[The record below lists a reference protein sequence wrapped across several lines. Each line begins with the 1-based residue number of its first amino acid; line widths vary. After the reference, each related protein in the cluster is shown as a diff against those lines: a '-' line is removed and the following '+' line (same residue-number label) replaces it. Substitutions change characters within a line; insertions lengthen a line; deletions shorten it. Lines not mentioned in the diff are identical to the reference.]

1 MRGGSPDAARR
12 EALRAFRAPV
22 AVAVLA
28 MWSAAPNPK
37 ELAPGV
43 ISTGHEFTVTFTPD
57 QREVYF
63 TRFNTTPRWYHVMH
77 SAWKNG
83 AWQPAEAVPFSE
95 DAWADMDPALSP
107 DGRRLYFVSTR
118 PTPIGVA
125 GKTSLW
131 YVDLVNGV
139 WSEPHWIAAAGTEG
153 HSGSPTVD
161 RAGTLCF
168 FSDRGQP
175 GHNRIFCAAAA
186 NGGWTTPAPLD
197 STINAGPSDT
207 SPWLSPDGN
216 TLLFYSER
224 AGGQGKADLYV
235 SERRDGAWSAPRNL
249 GSAVNTQDS
258 EYNPS
263 LSPDGSTLYFGRNG
277 RVYAIAADAA
287 GLGDRTAHARRP
299 RTVTAMPQSKF
310 GLQGTSITRQYF

>member
-1 MRGGSPDAARR
+1 MSIMSSH
-12 EALRAFRAPV
+12 AFRAPV

-37 ELAPGV
+37 ELAPGL

-57 QREVYF
+57 RREVYF

-77 SAWKNG
+77 SGWKNG

-118 PTPIGVA
+118 PT
-125 GKTSLW
+125 
-131 YVDLVNGV
+131 
-139 WSEPHWIAAAGTEG
+139 
-153 HSGSPTVD
+153 
-161 RAGTLCF
+161 
-168 FSDRGQP
+168 
-175 GHNRIFCAAAA
+175 
-186 NGGWTTPAPLD
+186 
-197 STINAGPSDT
+197 ST
-207 SPWLSPDGN
+207 
-216 TLLFYSER
+216 LFYSER
-224 AGGQGKADLYV
+224 AGGHGKADLYV
-235 SERRDGAWSAPRNL
+235 SERRDDAWSAPRNL

-277 RVYAIAADAA
+277 CVYAIAAAA
-287 GLGDRTAHARRP
+287 GGLGDRTAHAQRP
-299 RTVTAMPQSKF
+299 RTMTATRQSKF
-310 GLQGTSITRQYF
+310 GLQCTSITLGYF